1 MTDEQ
6 TEITAID
13 SLGEWKRTHDCGTL
27 RQRHGDQEVI
37 LMGWVNRRRDLGNL
51 IFIDLRDRE
60 GVTQVVFDPQVNA
73 EAHKKAHVLRN
84 EWVLAVKGTVVSRLE
99 GQENGNLST
108 GQIEIKAQE
117 VKILNITETPPFQV
131 DGAVD
136 ASENLRLKYRY
147 LELRRPRIFE
157 NFRKRHLI
165 ASRIRAYLNELDFI
179 EVETPFLTKSTPEGA
194 RDYLVPSRI
203 NSGMFYALPQSPQL
217 FKQLLMV
224 AGFDRYY
231 QVVRCFRDEDLRAD
245 RQPEFTQVDMEMA
258 FVDEKAVMDIFEG
271 MMGDL
276 FTKLMDRDIP
286 SPIPHFTYQDAMDR
300 FGTDRPDLRF
310 GMELINVTD
319 LAEKSDFK
327 VFKGIIAAGGIVKAI
342 RVKNAAAAY
351 SRKALDELSLT
362 ATANG
367 AKGLAWI
374 KIAKDKWQSPLAK
387 FFDDE
392 ARLSFNER
400 LHAIPGDLILMVA
413 DQSAIANAALSALR
427 LEMARREGLIK
438 EGEYAFLWVTDFP
451 LLEYDDADGRF
462 VAVHHPFTA
471 PMEEDLD
478 LLSVHPE
485 KVRARAYDLVLNG
498 SEIGGGSIRI
508 HNAAIQETVFEALG
522 ISPAEARSKFGFLID
537 ALKHGAPPHGGMA
550 LGFDRLV
557 AIMAGVNS
565 IREIIAFPKTT
576 SGTCPLTEAPSR
588 VAPDQLKELGLGIN
602 PVKEDL
608 T

>member
-1 MTDEQ
+1 MKDKQREM
-6 TEITAID
+6 ITID

-27 RQRHGDQEVI
+27 RQHHANQEVI

-60 GVTQVVFDPQVNA
+60 GITQVVFDPQVNA
-73 EAHKKAHVLRN
+73 TAHERSHILRN
-84 EWVLAVKGTVVSRLE
+84 EWVLAVKGTVVPRLE
-99 GQENGNLST
+99 GQENRDLPT

-117 VKILNITETPPFQV
+117 VKILNETQTPPFQV

-157 NFRKRHLI
+157 NFRKRHAI
-165 ASRIRAYLNELDFI
+165 ASCIRAYLEERDFI

-203 NSGMFYALPQSPQL
+203 NAGMFYALPQSPQL
-217 FKQLLMV
+217 FKQLLMM

-231 QVVRCFRDEDLRAD
+231 QMARCFRDEDLRAD
-245 RQPEFTQVDMEMA
+245 RQPEFTQVDLEMA

-271 MMGDL
+271 MMGEL
-276 FTKLMDRDIP
+276 FSKIMDTQIP
-286 SPIPHFTYQDAMDR
+286 RPILHLTYQDAMDR

-310 GMELINVTD
+310 AMELVGITD
-319 LAEKSDFK
+319 IAEKSDFK
-327 VFKGIIAAGGIVKAI
+327 VFKEVIAAGGIVKAI

-351 SRKALDELSLT
+351 SRKALDEISLA

-374 KIAKDKWQSPLAK
+374 KIAEDKWQSPLAK
-387 FFDDE
+387 FFNDE
-392 ARLSFNER
+392 TRLSLNER
-400 LHAIPGDLILMVA
+400 LHAVPGDLILMVA
-413 DQSAIANAALSALR
+413 DQPAIVNAALNAVR

-438 EGEYAFLWVTDFP
+438 EGEYAFVWVTDFP
-451 LLEYDDADGRF
+451 LLEYDEAAARF

-471 PMEEDLD
+471 PAEEDLT
-478 LLSVHPE
+478 LLLEHPE
-485 KVRARAYDLVLNG
+485 RVRARAYDLVLNG

-508 HNAAIQETVFEALG
+508 HNAATQETVFEALG
-522 ISPAEARSKFGFLID
+522 ISPSEARSKFGFLID

-557 AIMAGVNS
+557 AIMTGVNS

-588 VAPDQLKELGLGIN
+588 VAPDQLKELGLSIN
-602 PVKEDL
+602 L
-608 T
+608 

>member
-1 MTDEQ
+1 MKKEQ
-6 TEITAID
+6 TQTTTID
-13 SLGEWKRTHDCGTL
+13 SLKEWKRTHNCGTL
-27 RQRHGDQEVI
+27 RQRHVGQDVI

-60 GVTQVVFDPQVNA
+60 GITQVVFDPQVNA
-73 EAHKKAHVLRN
+73 AAHERAHVLRN
-84 EWVLAVKGTVVSRLE
+84 EWVLAVKGTVVPRLE
-99 GQENGNLST
+99 GQENRDLPT
-108 GQIEIKAQE
+108 GEIEIKAEE
-117 VKILNITETPPFQV
+117 VKILNQTETPPFQV

-147 LELRRPRIFE
+147 LELRRPQIFE
-157 NFRKRHLI
+157 NFRKRHAI
-165 ASRIRAYLNELDFI
+165 ASFIRAYLDERGFI
-179 EVETPFLTKSTPEGA
+179 EVETPVLTKSTPEGA

-203 NSGMFYALPQSPQL
+203 NRGMFYALPQSPQL
-217 FKQLLMV
+217 FKQLLMM

-245 RQPEFTQVDMEMA
+245 RQPEFTQVDLEMA
-258 FVDEKAVMDIFEG
+258 FVDEKAVMDIFED
-271 MMGDL
+271 MMGEL
-276 FTKLMDRDIP
+276 FTRIMATKIE
-286 SPIPHFTYQDAMDR
+286 SPIPHLTYQDAMDR

-310 GMELINVTD
+310 TMELKNITD
-319 LAEKSDFK
+319 IADKSDFK
-327 VFKGIIAAGGIVKAI
+327 VFKGVVAAGGMVKAI
-342 RVKNAAAAY
+342 CVKNAAAGY
-351 SRKALDELSLT
+351 SRKALDEISLV

-374 KIAKDKWQSPLAK
+374 KVAEDKWQSPLAK
-387 FFDDE
+387 FFNDE
-392 ARLSFNER
+392 LRLSLNGR
-400 LHAIPGDLILMVA
+400 LGAVPGDLILMVA
-413 DQSAIANAALSALR
+413 DQPAIANAALGALR

-438 EGEYAFLWVTDFP
+438 EGEYTFVWVKDFP

-471 PMEEDLD
+471 PVEEDLE
-478 LLSVHPE
+478 LLLEHPG

-508 HNAAIQETVFEALG
+508 HNASIQETVFEALG
-522 ISPAEARSKFGFLID
+522 ISPEEARSKFGFLID

-576 SGTCPLTEAPSR
+576 SGTCPLTEAPSPID
-588 VAPDQLKELGLGIN
+588 PDQLKELGLN
-602 PVKEDL
+602 VVKEGS
-608 T
+608 

>member
-1 MTDEQ
+1 MKDKQREM
-6 TEITAID
+6 ITID

-27 RQRHGDQEVI
+27 RQHHANQEVI

-60 GVTQVVFDPQVNA
+60 GITQVVFDPQVNA
-73 EAHKKAHVLRN
+73 TAHERSHILRN
-84 EWVLAVKGTVVSRLE
+84 EWVLAVKGTVVPRLE
-99 GQENGNLST
+99 GQENRDLPT

-117 VKILNITETPPFQV
+117 VKILNETQTPPFQV

-157 NFRKRHLI
+157 NFRKRHAI
-165 ASRIRAYLNELDFI
+165 ASCIRAYLEERDFI

-203 NSGMFYALPQSPQL
+203 NAGMFYALPQSPQL
-217 FKQLLMV
+217 FKQLLMM

-231 QVVRCFRDEDLRAD
+231 QMARCFRDEDLRAD
-245 RQPEFTQVDMEMA
+245 RQPEFTQVDLEMA

-271 MMGDL
+271 MMGEL
-276 FTKLMDRDIP
+276 FSKIMDTQIP
-286 SPIPHFTYQDAMDR
+286 RPILHLTYQDAMDR

-310 GMELINVTD
+310 AMELVGIAD
-319 LAEKSDFK
+319 IAEKSDFK
-327 VFKGIIAAGGIVKAI
+327 VFKGVIAADGIVKAI
-342 RVKNAAAAY
+342 RVKNAAATY
-351 SRKALDELSLT
+351 SRKALDEISLA

-374 KIAKDKWQSPLAK
+374 KIAEDKWQSPLAK
-387 FFDDE
+387 FFNDE
-392 ARLSFNER
+392 TRLSLNER
-400 LHAIPGDLILMVA
+400 LHAVPGDLILMVA
-413 DQSAIANAALSALR
+413 DQSAIVNAALNAVR

-438 EGEYAFLWVTDFP
+438 EGEYAFVWITDFP
-451 LLEYDDADGRF
+451 LLEYDEAAARF

-471 PMEEDLD
+471 PAEEDLT
-478 LLSVHPE
+478 LLLEHPE
-485 KVRARAYDLVLNG
+485 RVRARAYDLVLNG

-508 HNAAIQETVFEALG
+508 HNAATQETVFEALG
-522 ISPAEARSKFGFLID
+522 ISPSEARSKFGFLID

-557 AIMAGVNS
+557 AIMTGVNS

-588 VAPDQLKELGLGIN
+588 VAPDQLKELGLSIN
-602 PVKEDL
+602 L
-608 T
+608 

>member
-1 MTDEQ
+1 MKDKQREM
-6 TEITAID
+6 ITID

-27 RQRHGDQEVI
+27 RQHHANQEVI

-60 GVTQVVFDPQVNA
+60 GITQVVFDPQVNA
-73 EAHKKAHVLRN
+73 AAHERSHILRN
-84 EWVLAVKGTVVSRLE
+84 EWVLAVKGTVVPRLE
-99 GQENGNLST
+99 GQENRDLPT
-108 GQIEIKAQE
+108 GQIEIKAQA
-117 VKILNITETPPFQV
+117 VKILNETQTPPFQV

-157 NFRKRHLI
+157 NFRKRHAI
-165 ASRIRAYLNELDFI
+165 ASCIRAYLEERDFI

-203 NSGMFYALPQSPQL
+203 NAGMFYALPQSPQL
-217 FKQLLMV
+217 FKQLLMM

-231 QVVRCFRDEDLRAD
+231 QMARCFRDEDLRAD
-245 RQPEFTQVDMEMA
+245 RQPEFTQVDLEMA

-271 MMGDL
+271 MMGEL
-276 FTKLMDRDIP
+276 FSKIMDTQIP
-286 SPIPHFTYQDAMDR
+286 RPILHLTYQDAMDR

-310 GMELINVTD
+310 AMEFVGITD
-319 LAEKSDFK
+319 IAEKSDFK
-327 VFKGIIAAGGIVKAI
+327 VFKGVIAAGGIVKAI

-351 SRKALDELSLT
+351 SRKALDEISLA

-374 KIAKDKWQSPLAK
+374 KIAEDKWQSPLAK
-387 FFDDE
+387 FFNDE
-392 ARLSFNER
+392 TRLSLNER
-400 LHAIPGDLILMVA
+400 LHAVPGDLILMVA
-413 DQSAIANAALSALR
+413 DQPAIANAALNAVR

-438 EGEYAFLWVTDFP
+438 EGEYAFVWITDFP
-451 LLEYDDADGRF
+451 LLEYDEAAARF

-471 PMEEDLD
+471 PAEEDLA
-478 LLSVHPE
+478 LLLEHPE
-485 KVRARAYDLVLNG
+485 RVRARAYDLVLNG

-508 HNAAIQETVFEALG
+508 HNAATQETVFEALG

-557 AIMAGVNS
+557 AIMTGVNS

-588 VAPDQLKELGLGIN
+588 VAPDQLKELGLSIN
-602 PVKEDL
+602 L
-608 T
+608 